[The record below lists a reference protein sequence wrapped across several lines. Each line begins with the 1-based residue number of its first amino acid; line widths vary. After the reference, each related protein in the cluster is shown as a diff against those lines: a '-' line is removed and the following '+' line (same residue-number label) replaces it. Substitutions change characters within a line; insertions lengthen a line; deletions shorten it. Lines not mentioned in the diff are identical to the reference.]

1 MQTPVQITFR
11 GLPRSGPVTAEIHS
25 RVERL
30 EHLFGAFTRCH
41 VVIEV
46 RNHNHRKGNIH
57 CVSIEAML
65 PGFDLVASRD
75 SGENHDHENVYVA
88 IRDTFNALG
97 RELQNRVKKKRTVAR
112 KSEHPRS
119 T

>member
-11 GLPRSGPVTAEIHS
+11 GLPRSGPVTAEVHS

-30 EHLFGAFTRCH
+30 EHLFGPLTRCH

-46 RNHNHRKGNIH
+46 CHHNHRKGNIH
-57 CVSIEAML
+57 SVSIEAML
-65 PGFDLVASRD
+65 PGTDLVASRD

-97 RELQNRVKKKRTVAR
+97 RELQNRLKKKRTTTR

-119 T
+119 S